1 MRCFL
6 SKLGLVILPCLF
18 SFLAEAQTTTFRV
31 DMSVQIAIGRYDPGN
46 DLLMVRGPFNSWV
59 GTDLTFVA
67 GSNFLYEAEIDI
79 FETDGAQTDYKF
91 FIASVTS
98 GDIWEGNVGT
108 GENGNRRFN
117 YQAGGQILETVFFD
131 DLETNPGG
139 GVKVTFQV
147 NMAPLL
153 QDELFLPEFDWLE
166 VRGAFNSWAA
176 GFELEPIS
184 EGSPIYAGTTT
195 INSIAPG
202 DNVEYKYVYNG
213 GQWENGSN
221 RKFILAE
228 QALQVLPIRYFSDIG
243 PDSSLTEDTKI
254 VISVNMNNALA
265 LNGTPF
271 NLETDKVYINGEFSE
286 FTWWEWSFPPDGFEL
301 LDDGTAKSGDAVEGD
316 GIYSIKFQ
324 ALAGQ
329 PKRVEYKF
337 SINGEDSEA
346 DFQNN
351 HIRYIRETG
360 NYPLPV
366 DQFGNMVREPEVLS
380 SDLGVITID
389 GPVDGMITL
398 SWENTDAVLQHSESL
413 APSSW
418 KNIPNSQGDREMVFS
433 VTEISKNYFR
443 LATP

>member
-67 GSNFLYEAEIDI
+67 GSNFIYEAEIDI

-153 QDELFLPEFDWLE
+153 QDGLFLPEFDWLE

-184 EGSPIYAGTTT
+184 EGSPIYAGSTT
-195 INSIAPG
+195 IKSIAPG
-202 DNVEYKYVYNG
+202 DSVEYKYVYNG

-271 NLETDKVYINGEFSE
+271 NLETDRVYINGEFSE

-301 LDDGTAKSGDAVEGD
+301 FDDGTAESGDAVEGD

-324 ALAGQ
+324 TLAGQ

-351 HIRYIRETG
+351 HIRYIRETV

-389 GPVDGMITL
+389 GPVDGMVTL

-433 VTEISKNYFR
+433 VTEISKDHFR